1 MISEQKFN
9 ETYEE
14 FKNIA
19 GKERLNKDKDSF
31 IIAFKTLK
39 SLICII
45 SPECEAVEEIDK
57 LFNKFEKDGDLYNFL
72 KSIPDKY
79 KFLNIPDDYYINMY
93 YEKMK
98 EEINKRRK

>member
-19 GKERLNKDKDSF
+19 GKERLNKNKDSF
-31 IIAFKTLK
+31 INRFKIMK
-39 SLICII
+39 QLILMLD
-45 SPECEAVEEIDK
+45 PECEVTEEIDK
-57 LFNKFEKDGDLYNFL
+57 LFDKFIKDDDLYNL
-72 KSIPDKY
+72 VKSIPDK
-79 KFLNIPDDYYINMY
+79 FIHLNIPDNYFINLA

-98 EEINKRRK
+98 ETIIERRK